1 VGTWRGGGSG
11 GRRRGRDPFAA
22 KWHSNSMPRYTGIAV
37 LVVAAA
43 LVGRLAWQ
51 GTHYILHP
59 EQRRAVLGLVAPS
72 SGSDAH
78 VFAPWENDA
87 IISLEAGAQDSGAG
101 KMMAAEMDVDRAGSI
116 VTTMRLQSRPASPPF
131 FDASISALDRVMQ
144 GHADDERMME
154 HVTEVRAALA
164 ELRSSTNA
172 GDNSQPAAD
181 PATAAKRISIGAPRV
196 LAIDSTLDPAT
207 LHGNYL
213 DATLMPDSSEI
224 LLPPESR
231 AFADGVRVE
240 NLTIAGASQTLDGVR
255 WRNVTFVGTRL
266 RYEGGA
272 LDLRDVH
279 FVNCR
284 FGVTSDERGAR
295 LATVVALGE
304 SSITIDAPAPKP
316 AP

>member
-11 GRRRGRDPFAA
+11 GRRRHRDPFAG
-22 KWHSNSMPRYTGIAV
+22 KWHSGSMPRYTGIVV
-37 LVVAAA
+37 LVMAAA

-59 EQRRAVLGLVAPS
+59 EQRRSVLGLVAPG
-72 SGSDAH
+72 SGSDAP

-87 IISLEAGAQDSGAG
+87 IISLDAGVQDAGAG

-116 VTTMRLQSRPASPPF
+116 VTAMRLQSRLASPLF
-131 FDASISALDRVMQ
+131 FEASIAALDRVMQ
-144 GHADDERMME
+144 GHVDDERMME

-172 GDNSQPAAD
+172 ADDSPAAGTPD
-181 PATAAKRISIGAPRV
+181 AKRISIGAPRV
-196 LAIDSTLDPAT
+196 LGADSTLDPKT
-207 LHGNYL
+207 LGSNYL

-240 NLTIAGASQTLDGVR
+240 NLTIAGAAQTLDGIR

-272 LDLRDVH
+272 LDLRDVR

-295 LATVVALGE
+295 LANALALGE
-304 SSITIDAPAPKP
+304 SSINIDAQQTPAP
-316 AP
+316 